1 MKKTMAWT
9 ILYPVQDEPGTFVWR
24 TRDEAI
30 RHECW
35 NLLEVVGP
43 PGNYPRPWNRVDSK
57 EISKAW
63 RRLKRRRG
71 CRAVRVLI
79 EVHPKYLEEER

>member
-9 ILYPVQDEPGTFVWR
+9 VLAPPFDSPSCEVFW

-30 RHECW
+30 RFECW
-35 NLLEVVGP
+35 NLGLLSAPEDKTFPWSYFSSEEVS
-43 PGNYPRPWNRVDSK
+43 R
-57 EISKAW
+57 AW
-63 RRLKRRRG
+63 RQCKRRYG

-79 EVHPKYLEEER
+79 EVHPKYLGEGT